1 MANHKSAIK
10 RHRQSLKRRDR
21 NRAAKTR
28 IKNVVKAVRQALDQ
42 NDKEQAV
49 TALQNAASM
58 LDKAGSKKV
67 VHWRNASRRIA
78 RLQQAVNKLD

>member
-21 NRAAKTR
+21 NRATKTR
-28 IKNVVKAVRQALDQ
+28 IKNVVKAVRQALEQ
-42 NDKEQAV
+42 NDKEQAAA
-49 TALQNAASM
+49 ALQNAASM
-58 LDKAGSKKV
+58 LDKASTKKV

>member
-21 NRAAKTR
+21 NRATKTR
-28 IKNVVKAVRQALDQ
+28 IKNVVKAVREALEQ
-42 NDKEQAV
+42 NDKEQAAA
-49 TALQNAASM
+49 ALQNAASM
-58 LDKAGSKKV
+58 LDKASTKKV

>member
-21 NRAAKTR
+21 NRANKTR
-28 IKNVVKAVRQALDQ
+28 VKNVVKAVREAMEQ
-42 NDKEQAV
+42 NDKEQAAA
-49 TALQNAASM
+49 ALKSAVSM
-58 LDKAGSKKV
+58 LDKAASKKV

-78 RLQQAVNKLD
+78 RLQQALNKLD

>member
-1 MANHKSAIK
+1 LANHKSAIK

-21 NRAAKTR
+21 NRATKTR
-28 IKNVVKAVRQALDQ
+28 IKNVVKAVREALEQ
-42 NDKEQAV
+42 NDKEQAAA
-49 TALQNAASM
+49 ALQNAASM
-58 LDKAGSKKV
+58 LDKASTKKV